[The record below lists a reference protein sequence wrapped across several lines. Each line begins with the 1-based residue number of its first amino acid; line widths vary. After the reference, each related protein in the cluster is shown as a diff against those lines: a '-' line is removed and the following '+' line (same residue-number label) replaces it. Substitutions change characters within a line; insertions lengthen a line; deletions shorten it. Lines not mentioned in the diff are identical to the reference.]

1 MLSACLSQQA
11 AAVPVRTAVCPQTP
25 LILLCAEG
33 TGIVPWAAAEQGQA
47 GEEQRCW
54 WEAGGFLNFG
64 FVAVCHH

>member
-1 MLSACLSQQA
+1 M
-11 AAVPVRTAVCPQTP
+11 CPQTL

-47 GEEQRCW
+47 GEEQQCW